1 MDLLVP
7 KLSAT
12 METVKVLRWLKQ
24 VGDKVAMGAPLVELE
39 TDKATMEVESPAEGT
54 LEAVLGAEGEELSVG
69 ALLARLRI
77 AGESVTPSEMKSTA
91 TSVAVAPAHGADPV
105 AAASRSSTGAPGSR
119 ILASPFAKRLAKMN
133 GTDLG
138 RLAAAS
144 PLTRIRGRDVIA
156 ALQTRDAKVK
166 LTTSASADFEP
177 FSPARRQIA
186 ESVALSRRTIPSFVI
201 DRWVETTAI
210 DRARLT
216 LGREIERAIGIKP
229 TLTDFLFQALA
240 ESFARHPRILDRWHE
255 QNGHA
260 VRMRV
265 SNIDV
270 GLVVALADG
279 VMIPVLRN
287 LADKSIRE
295 IAQARRD
302 AIQRARSGRLL
313 QADLTPISFSVSNL
327 GRSGADRFEA
337 IIYPGQS
344 GILAVGRQHE
354 RVIARAG
361 GVAVAIGVTL
371 TLSLDHRLIDGLQG
385 AQFIDTLAER
395 IERAVWPSS

>member
-69 ALLARLRI
+69 ALLARVRI

-105 AAASRSSTGAPGSR
+105 AAASRSSTRTPGSR

-166 LTTSASADFEP
+166 LTPSASADFEP

-216 LGREIERAIGIKP
+216 LGREIERATGVKP
-229 TLTDFLFQALA
+229 TLTDFLIQALA

-302 AIQRARSGRLL
+302 AIRRARSGRLL

-361 GVAVAIGVTL
+361 GVAVATGVNL